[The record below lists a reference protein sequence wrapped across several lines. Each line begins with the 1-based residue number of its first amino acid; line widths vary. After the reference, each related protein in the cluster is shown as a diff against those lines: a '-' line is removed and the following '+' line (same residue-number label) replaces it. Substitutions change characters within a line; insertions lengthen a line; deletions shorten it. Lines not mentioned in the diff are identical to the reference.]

1 MNRHAWLVP
10 IVAVER
16 VPCRHKGCQLPA
28 TQTVIEV
35 PSVTALAHFCD
46 GHAEAGLANANSFVQ
61 KGS

>member
-10 IVAVER
+10 IVSVER
-16 VPCRHKGCQLPA
+16 VPCRHTGCQLAA

-35 PSVTALAHFCD
+35 PSVTNLAHFCD
-46 GHAEAGLANANSFVQ
+46 GHAEAGLATANSVVQ